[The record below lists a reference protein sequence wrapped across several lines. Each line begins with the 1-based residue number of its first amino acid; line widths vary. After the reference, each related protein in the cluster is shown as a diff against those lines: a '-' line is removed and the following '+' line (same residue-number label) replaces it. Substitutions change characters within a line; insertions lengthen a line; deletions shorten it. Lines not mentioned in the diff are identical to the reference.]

1 MRCSG
6 KTACPARTPGGSD
19 TQCALCDGGRG
30 AQSFRSSDQRYC
42 AARRKRHGTNDA
54 VARHFQNARYC
65 HQRIWQ
71 LRGHRKK
78 SEGRVFR
85 AFDQTGEARG
95 TRSGDGARNRS
106 GTCFELSSV
115 GDLQRE
121 HTSLR
126 IVDLKIE
133 DIAFGGKGVAR
144 ENGKAIFIP
153 FTIEDETVSA
163 EIVREKKKSAEAELV
178 GVKESSPHRVTPEC
192 PYFGRCGGCTYQHIN
207 YEHQLAIK
215 WRQVRDALQRIGKF
229 RDVPMRPIIA
239 SLEQYGYRNRITVHA
254 QDGVIGFFRRDSH
267 RLIDIER
274 CPISRDEVNRAL
286 TELREQPHVRD
297 GHYTLRASSGARV
310 FSQTND
316 AVANVL
322 RDLIVY
328 LVPWNQ
334 HLLIDAYC
342 GDGFFAKALLDKFER
357 VIGIDWD
364 RFAIAAAKQNASEK
378 EIYIAGDV
386 EEEWINPT
394 RNGDRRVAPAVTDR
408 RSLTHSADPPS
419 PGLSSD
425 VRKAIVDLVPT
436 TLIYV
441 SCNPPTLAR
450 DLRDLQNKFIME
462 SVTPLD
468 MYPQTAE
475 IEVAV
480 HLHA

>member
-1 MRCSG
+1 M
-6 KTACPARTPGGSD
+6 
-19 TQCALCDGGRG
+19 
-30 AQSFRSSDQRYC
+30 
-42 AARRKRHGTNDA
+42 
-54 VARHFQNARYC
+54 
-65 HQRIWQ
+65 
-71 LRGHRKK
+71 
-78 SEGRVFR
+78 
-85 AFDQTGEARG
+85 
-95 TRSGDGARNRS
+95 
-106 GTCFELSSV
+106 
-115 GDLQRE
+115 QRE

-163 EIVREKKKSAEAELV
+163 EIVREKKKFAEAELV

-310 FSQTND
+310 FSQTNE
-316 AVANVL
+316 AVANAL
-322 RDLIVY
+322 CHLIVD
-328 LVPWNQ
+328 LVPANQ
-334 HLLIDAYC
+334 KLLIDAYC
-342 GDGFFAKALLDKFER
+342 GAGFFAKALLDKFER
-357 VIGIDWD
+357 IIGIDWD
-364 RFAIAAAKQNASEK
+364 KFAIDAAKQEATAK
-378 EIYIAGDV
+378 ETYIAGDMDLELASIEL
-386 EEEWINPT
+386 EERERTILIIDPPAVGLSLAV
-394 RNGDRRVAPAVTDR
+394 RNAIGDLAPA
-408 RSLTHSADPPS
+408 
-419 PGLSSD
+419 
-425 VRKAIVDLVPT
+425 

-441 SCNPPTLAR
+441 SCNPATLAR
-450 DLRDLQNKFIME
+450 DLKELRGKFTIN

-468 MYPQTAE
+468 MFPQTAE
-475 IEVAV
+475 IEVVAS
-480 HLHA
+480 ASCQ